1 MANYNKIAHY
11 IDERHISDLQSRI
24 DQVQA
29 SSLDLEAFRKYA
41 GDFGILDK
49 SPAYTWSDEH
59 LRLEAGM
66 DHLKECFQTYVLRK
80 KQCKGSPMEL
90 CALEKYYNAGDVL
103 SEAITA
109 FDEEINR
116 ESVHL
121 ATQLEAAAAYGA
133 RFGQAGNSPFPLPSP
148 GHGVVA
154 DASTV
159 MDKDSSSVNA
169 DQNVASDQLI
179 LGYDT
184 SICEVST
191 VSIDMVSPKC
201 DSASREVVVVPA
213 QNVPSPC
220 IFA

>member
-1 MANYNKIAHY
+1 MANY

-49 SPAYTWSDEH
+49 SPAYTWSDER
-59 LRLEAGM
+59 LRLDAGM

-103 SEAITA
+103 SDAITA

-116 ESVHL
+116 ESYFL
-121 ATQLEAAAAYGA
+121 AMQIEAAAAKSMA
-133 RFGQAGNSPFPLPSP
+133 RTSSERVTTPLPP
-148 GHGVVA
+148 
-154 DASTV
+154 
-159 MDKDSSSVNA
+159 
-169 DQNVASDQLI
+169 L
-179 LGYDT
+179 
-184 SICEVST
+184 
-191 VSIDMVSPKC
+191 P
-201 DSASREVVVVPA
+201 
-213 QNVPSPC
+213 
-220 IFA
+220 